1 MILQSESINTT
12 VYIYAYSY
20 ASRCSAS
27 SALNGYVLHKSTH
40 SLNDTNNFLTAVH
53 KKNWLTTNIMPNTS
67 CLQRTAIASYK
78 TGVLGKV
85 G

>member
-1 MILQSESINTT
+1 VILQSESIN
-12 VYIYAYSY
+12 AL
-20 ASRCSAS
+20 
-27 SALNGYVLHKSTH
+27 LNGYVLHKSTH

-67 CLQRTAIASYK
+67 CLQRTATASDE